1 MPFIFKRL
9 ALLTSIAMVLAP
21 NKALPGDK
29 DKEEKKFVA
38 GTAAS
43 YASHQ
48 TSEKVTIGVM
58 AYFNDEDTRPVFGK
72 KNPYNYGVLP
82 VLVVIQNDSGKT
94 IRVAPLQAVWVSP
107 NRDRIDATPAKEVR
121 YLTPPRRPNAIP
133 GPPGTTPKILGH
145 KNPLDTWEIEGRA
158 FSATML
164 PPGQSASGF
173 FYFQTGY
180 QKGASVYLSGV
191 KEAESGRE
199 LLYFEI
205 PMAEK

>member
-21 NKALPGDK
+21 DKALP
-29 DKEEKKFVA
+29 EKKEDARFTPA
-38 GTAAS
+38 AAAS

-58 AYFNDEDTRPVFGK
+58 PYFHDEDTKPVFGK
-72 KNPYNYGVLP
+72 HNPYTYGVLP
-82 VLVVIQNDSGKT
+82 VLVVIQNDSPKT
-94 IRVAPLQAVWVSP
+94 IKVQSLQAVWEGP
-107 NRDRIDATPAKEVR
+107 NGDKAEATPAKDVR
-121 YLTPPRRPNAIP
+121 YLNAPSRPNALP
-133 GPPGTTPKILGH
+133 GPPGMPPKVIGH

-158 FSATML
+158 FTAQVL

-180 QKGASVYLSGV
+180 QRGASLILSGLR
-191 KEAESGRE
+191 EAETGRE

-205 PMAEK
+205 PIVDK

>member
-9 ALLTSIAMVLAP
+9 ALLTSIAVVLAP

-29 DKEEKKFVA
+29 EEPKFVPGA
-38 GTAAS
+38 AAS
-43 YASHQ
+43 YPSHQ
-48 TSEKVTIGVM
+48 TSENVTIGVK
-58 AYFNDEDTRPVFGK
+58 AYFDDADVRPVFGK
-72 KNPYNYGVLP
+72 KNPYNYGVMP

-94 IRVAPLQAVWVSP
+94 IRLQPLQAVWVTPS
-107 NRDRIDATPAKEVR
+107 RDRIDATPAKDVR
-121 YLTPPRRPNAIP
+121 YVTAPRRPNSLP
-133 GPPGTTPKILGH
+133 GPPGTLPKVIGH
-145 KNPLDTWEIEGRA
+145 KNPLDSGEIEVRA
-158 FSATML
+158 FAAQML

-180 QKGASVYLSGV
+180 QKGASLYLSGL

-205 PMAEK
+205 PMPEK

>member
-9 ALLTSIAMVLAP
+9 ALLTSIAALLAP
-21 NKALPGDK
+21 NKALPASK
-29 DKEEKKFVA
+29 NEPKFTP
-38 GTAAS
+38 GPAAS

-48 TSEKVTIGVM
+48 TSEKVTIGVA
-58 AYFNDEDTRPVFGK
+58 AYINDEENRPIFGK

-82 VLVVIQNDSGKT
+82 ILVVIQNDSGKT
-94 IRVAPLQAVWVSP
+94 IRVEQLQAAVVG
-107 NRDRIDATPAKEVR
+107 RDGDRVEATPAKDVR
-121 YLTPPRRPNAIP
+121 FLTGPERPNVVLGP
-133 GPPGTTPKILGH
+133 GGQPHIGKH

-158 FSATML
+158 FTAQVL

-180 QKGASVYLSGV
+180 RRGLSLYLSGLR
-191 KEAESGRE
+191 EADSGKE

-205 PMAEK
+205 PMVEK